1 MSYLKLNNRCWDA
14 IVDTGFGDR
23 MQNWTYAYKLNEIN
37 DFNYTILADDYK
49 WRELKYLDF
58 PYTESGINV
67 NSDNSVILNEESHP
81 HKHIHGSKATLPSR
95 SPELYFGRLTRH
107 THKGDSW
114 MDSTK
119 AKEVMDKDWFLDV
132 GMEYDP
138 DVISLI
144 KLKDIVLEDKIKELV
159 KDRIGIH
166 IRHWPIDKDNFHGK
180 SKVDRFDYKEKMKL
194 VRETMDKYPN
204 SKFYVST
211 NITYDKPLL
220 GPWLPDFRKESHW
233 ISEIYRDYD
242 VIDYRDIISVD
253 NVISSTVNMIDEN
266 NPLWLKTKN
275 FDGDGMQKEGFKSRL
290 ITDKDKK
297 LKSEVNILDSIYN
310 IKIKRDVVDLFS
322 LIYSREFI
330 DSRESGILSMWSQ
343 FVLLYRKGIK
353 K

>member
-23 MQNWTYAYKLNEIN
+23 IQNWIYAYKLNEIN

-67 NSDNSVILNEESHP
+67 NSDNCVILDEKSHP
-81 HKHIHGSKATLPSR
+81 HKL
-95 SPELYFGRLTRH
+95 
-107 THKGDSW
+107 
-114 MDSTK
+114 
-119 AKEVMDKDWFLDV
+119 MDKDWFLDV
-132 GMEYDP
+132 GMGYDP

-180 SKVDRFDYKEKMKL
+180 SKVDRFDYKEKMKY
-194 VRETMDKYPN
+194 VRRVLDRYPN

-290 ITDKDKK
+290 ITDKDEK
-297 LKSEVNILDSIYN
+297 LKSEVDSLDNIYN
-310 IKIKRDVVDLFS
+310 TKIKRDVVDLFS

>member
-1 MSYLKLNNRCWDA
+1 MHFHDQTWSGLIVKVFNYIVPYLKLNNRCWDA

-23 MQNWTYAYKLNEIN
+23 IQNWIYAYKLNEIN

-67 NSDNSVILNEESHP
+67 NSDNCVILDEKSHP
-81 HKHIHGSKATLPSR
+81 HKL
-95 SPELYFGRLTRH
+95 
-107 THKGDSW
+107 
-114 MDSTK
+114 
-119 AKEVMDKDWFLDV
+119 MDKDWFLDV
-132 GMEYDP
+132 GMGYDP

-166 IRHWPIDKDNFHGK
+166 IRHWPIDEEDKNHHCTI
-180 SKVDRFDYKEKMKL
+180 DRFDFKSKMNK
-194 VRETMDKYPN
+194 VREVLDKYN

-211 NITYDKPLL
+211 NITHDKPLL
-220 GPWLPDFRKESHW
+220 GTWLPDFRKESHW

-253 NVISSTVNMIDEN
+253 KVTSSTVNMIDEN
-266 NPLWLKTKN
+266 NPLWLRIKY
-275 FDGDGMQKEGFKSRL
+275 FDGDGMPKEGFKSRL

-297 LKSEVNILDSIYN
+297 LKSEVNILDSRYN
-310 IKIKRDVVDLFS
+310 IKVKRDVVDLFS
-322 LIYSREFI
+322 LIYSKEFI
-330 DSRESGILSMWSQ
+330 SSTATGINSSWSE
-343 FVLLYRKGIK
+343 FVECYRC
-353 K
+353 

>member
-1 MSYLKLNNRCWDA
+1 MPYLKLNNRCWDA

-23 MQNWTYAYKLNEIN
+23 IKNWIYAYKLNEIN
-37 DFNYTILADDYK
+37 DFSYTILADDYK

-67 NSDNSVILNEESHP
+67 NSDNSVILDERPHP
-81 HKHIHGSKATLPSR
+81 HKL
-95 SPELYFGRLTRH
+95 
-107 THKGDSW
+107 
-114 MDSTK
+114 
-119 AKEVMDKDWFLDV
+119 MDKDWFLDV
-132 GMEYDP
+132 GMGYDP

-166 IRHWPIDKDNFHGK
+166 IRHWPIDEEDANHHCTI
-180 SKVDRFDYKEKMKL
+180 DRFDYKSKMNK
-194 VRETMDKYPN
+194 VREVLDKYN

-220 GPWLPDFRKESHW
+220 GTWLPDFRKESHW

-253 NVISSTVNMIDEN
+253 KVTSSTVNMIDEN
-266 NPLWLKTKN
+266 NPLWLKTKS

-322 LIYSREFI
+322 LIYSKEFI
-330 DSRESGILSMWSQ
+330 SSTATGINSSWSE
-343 FVLLYRKGIK
+343 FVECYRC
-353 K
+353 